1 MVEFIHLKLYAYLM
15 KKSVLLILA
24 VLGIMILSI
33 LSYIVIPKN
42 ISGNK
47 YSGQAAVIQAIE
59 YNFHLPTNVF
69 LDRIKEPN
77 MTIID
82 IRTPEEYASGHMD
95 KAINIDFYAS
105 DFKDQLEKLN
115 KSEAYSIYC
124 RSGSRSGKALGIMKD
139 LGFTNVA
146 DLQGGY
152 TSLSR

>member
-1 MVEFIHLKLYAYLM
+1 M
-15 KKSVLLILA
+15 KKSVLIILVA
-24 VLGIMILSI
+24 LGIIVLSI

-47 YSGQAAVIQAIE
+47 LTQQASVIQAIE
-59 YNFHLPTNVF
+59 YNPHLPTNMF

-82 IRTPEEYASGHMD
+82 IRTPEEYASGHID

-124 RSGSRSGKALGIMKD
+124 RSGSRSGKALSIMKD
-139 LGFTNVA
+139 LGFINVA

-152 TSLSR
+152 SSISK

>member
-1 MVEFIHLKLYAYLM
+1 
-15 KKSVLLILA
+15 
-24 VLGIMILSI
+24 
-33 LSYIVIPKN
+33 
-42 ISGNK
+42 
-47 YSGQAAVIQAIE
+47 
-59 YNFHLPTNVF
+59 VF

-77 MTIID
+77 MTIVD
-82 IRTPEEYASGHMD
+82 IRTPEEYASGHID

-139 LGFTNVA
+139 LGFTDVA

-152 TSLSR
+152 SSLSK

>member
-1 MVEFIHLKLYAYLM
+1 M

-24 VLGIMILSI
+24 VLGIIILSI

-59 YNFHLPTNVF
+59 YNSHLPTDVF

-77 MTIID
+77 MTIVD
-82 IRTPEEYASGHMD
+82 IRTPEEYTSGHID

-105 DFKDQLEKLN
+105 DFKDQFEKLN

-124 RSGSRSGKALGIMKD
+124 RSGSRSGKALGIMKG
-139 LGFTNVA
+139 LGFKNVA

-152 TSLSR
+152 SSLSK